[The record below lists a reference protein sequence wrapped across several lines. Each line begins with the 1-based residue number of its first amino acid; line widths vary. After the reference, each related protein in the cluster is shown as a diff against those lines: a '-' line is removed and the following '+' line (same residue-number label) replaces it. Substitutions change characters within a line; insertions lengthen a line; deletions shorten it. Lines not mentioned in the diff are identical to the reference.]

1 MIILLRYN
9 GMYNMG
15 LIMLNSAV
23 SLFRKPDVQ
32 NVERQRKNT
41 LTTTPP
47 ILLFPMALVAGI
59 LLLH

>member
-9 GMYNMG
+9 GMYDMG

-41 LTTTPP
+41 LTTTPS
-47 ILLFPMALVAGI
+47 ILLFPMTLVAGI

>member
-41 LTTTPP
+41 LTTTPS